1 MTLPVLLSLH
11 AIGWV
16 HRDISSGNVLVLDG
30 PAPIV
35 KLADFEYAKEIG
47 ETTGGKHEIRTVSKT
62 IELRGKQLTGSN
74 RARLT
79 LCLSRSLLRTIPL
92 LKVNHNG

>member
-1 MTLPVLLSLH
+1 MTLSVLLSLH

-30 PAPIV
+30 PAPAV

-62 IELRGKQLTGSN
+62 IELWGKRLTSSN
-74 RARLT
+74 RAQLT
-79 LCLSRSLLRTIPL
+79 LCLLRLPLWTTPSLQ
-92 LKVNHNG
+92 VNHNG